1 MKTKYFNNAGA
12 GLMSQGTYNT
22 LVDHMRLEM
31 SIGAYKAAAK
41 KTSDISRFYSQSAQL
56 LHAEFPEEIAF
67 IDSASRGWNLIMYGL
82 NITSKDKIITLSS
95 EYGTNLLT
103 IYDIAYKTG
112 CSVKVIPCDEKG
124 CFSID
129 DVENEIKS
137 GGTVLAVSHV
147 AAQGS
152 IINPVIELGHL
163 AKKYGVIYVVDGC
176 QAVGQIPV
184 NLKDIGC
191 TAYMTAGR
199 KWLRGPRGTGILYV
213 KKGSPIRSPQ
223 IDLASSDL
231 VFNEKGEISGIK
243 VREDAK
249 QFELWEKSTAS
260 VLALTN
266 AISEYLVY
274 GEEKVA
280 HEILIKANKIRKHI
294 NQNKNLQLVGK
305 IEATTGVSSFY
316 MQDVSREE
324 SVKKML
330 EKCGFIISII
340 CDWDC
345 PVFFP
350 KNATLIF
357 RISPH
362 FYTSERDVEE
372 ICKTIDRI

>member
-1 MKTKYFNNAGA
+1 
-12 GLMSQGTYNT
+12 
-22 LVDHMRLEM
+22 
-31 SIGAYKAAAK
+31 
-41 KTSDISRFYSQSAQL
+41 
-56 LHAEFPEEIAF
+56 
-67 IDSASRGWNLIMYGL
+67 
-82 NITSKDKIITLSS
+82 
-95 EYGTNLLT
+95 
-103 IYDIAYKTG
+103 
-112 CSVKVIPCDEKG
+112 
-124 CFSID
+124 
-129 DVENEIKS
+129 
-137 GGTVLAVSHV
+137 
-147 AAQGS
+147 
-152 IINPVIELGHL
+152 
-163 AKKYGVIYVVDGC
+163 
-176 QAVGQIPV
+176 
-184 NLKDIGC
+184 
-191 TAYMTAGR
+191 MTAGR

-324 SVKKML
+324 PVKKML
-330 EKCGFIISII
+330 EKCGFIISSI

>member
-31 SIGAYKAAAK
+31 SIGAYKAAAE
-41 KTSDISRFYSQSAQL
+41 KTSDISRFYSLSAQL

-137 GGTVLAVSHV
+137 SGTVLAVSHV